1 MLPKSR
7 QGRANIRNPSPQIP
21 SPQRLIRLLLAIGT
35 LWLPLGA
42 QGQEPLRV
50 GLTGVY
56 PPFNYIDPSGELSG
70 FDVEIANELC
80 TALER
85 TCVFEVLQWDGIL
98 SALLAKRID
107 VIIGSMA
114 ITPEREEQVRFT
126 LPYYDSGAQ
135 VFTNSKEGD
144 PGTPGFRLGVTLG
157 TTYGEVA
164 KVRFP
169 EAQLRTYKSDVAALQ
184 DLDAGRLDGLVTDKL
199 VGLHMNERY
208 GAALVPIGEPLFE
221 ERIGIPV
228 HPDDTVLLSELDG
241 ALSELRRSDRYREI
255 YDRYFGGGTPEG
267 EGTFSWAGST
277 RLLVAALWATIKV
290 SAAGILLGISIAIV
304 LAALLLLTPPVVRTP
319 ISFYVDFIRST
330 PFLIQLFT
338 LYFGLPA
345 VGLDLGAWG
354 SAALAIGIH
363 SSAYLCEIIKVAYQS
378 IPTGQRDAARTL
390 GLRRSEELV
399 HVIWP
404 QMLPHLTAPSLN
416 TLVATI
422 KDSAIVSVISVHELT
437 MQAQQLISIS
447 FRPMEFYLLTAC
459 LYFLI
464 TYPLLLAGRSLEKKY
479 RKQGLLHAG

>member
-1 MLPKSR
+1 MFRNRLFLLGVVSAIAALSLIPA
-7 QGRANIRNPSPQIP
+7 RA
-21 SPQRLIRLLLAIGT
+21 
-35 LWLPLGA
+35 LGE
-42 QGQEPLRV
+42 GELRV

-56 PPFNYIDPSGELSG
+56 PPFNYVDPSGELAG
-70 FDVEIANELC
+70 FDVDIARELC
-80 TALER
+80 ASIEKR
-85 TCVFEVLQWDGIL
+85 CVFEILQWDGIL
-98 SALLAKRID
+98 SALLAGRID
-107 VIIGSMA
+107 VVIGSMA
-114 ITPEREEQVRFT
+114 ITPERERQVRFT
-126 LPYYDSGAQ
+126 APYYESGAQ
-135 VFTNSKEGD
+135 IFVPSGSRAQPD
-144 PGTPGFRLGVTLG
+144 DAGFRLGVTLG

-169 EAQLRTYKSDVAALQ
+169 EAAIRTYKSDVASLQ
-184 DLDAGRLDGLVTDKL
+184 DLQAGRLDGLITDKL

-208 GAALVPIGEPLFE
+208 GAELMPLGELLFE

-228 HPDDTVLLSELDG
+228 HPANEELLEELNA
-241 ALSELRRSDRYREI
+241 ALGELRRSPRYQAI
-255 YDRYFGGGTPEG
+255 YGRYFGGQVGAPSG
-267 EGTFSWAGST
+267 ESTFAWGHSL
-277 RLLVAALWATIKV
+277 RLLLAALWATIEV
-290 SAAGILLGISIAIV
+290 SATGILLGVALAIL
-304 LAALLLLTPPVVRTP
+304 LAALLILTPAPLSRIVA
-319 ISFYVDFIRST
+319 FYVDFIRST

-345 VGLDLGAWG
+345 MGVELGAWS

-378 IPTGQRDAARTL
+378 IPRGQHDAARTL
-390 GLRRSEELV
+390 GLSRREELV

-459 LYFLI
+459 LYFVI
-464 TYPLLLAGRSLEKKY
+464 TYPLLLAGRSLERRY
-479 RKQGLLHAG
+479 RTQGLLHAG